1 MTDFIATYPNAVP
14 DELTDWLISFIDRTY
29 YYKQEG
35 GNKKEAGSW
44 VDQSSYNNDGPL
56 ALDNREPHRSDRQV
70 IMEGFAP
77 GEANKL
83 LEYIGG
89 CLGRYITEVVPSLT
103 NFGFTSGLTLLQKT
117 CPMQGYHNFH
127 CEDTSY
133 NTSGRTLTWMVYLN
147 TVERGETEWLYQR
160 KRVSPQKGMVV
171 LWPGSF
177 THLHR
182 GNPPMSDKYVA
193 TGWFQADNGSLNEHT
208 LRKKG

>member
-1 MTDFIATYPNAVP
+1 MDFIATYPNAVP
-14 DELTDWLISFIDRTY
+14 DELTDWLIGFINRTY
-29 YYKQEG
+29 YFK
-35 GNKKEAGSW
+35 N
-44 VDQSSYNNDGPL
+44 DDGPL

-70 IMEGFAP
+70 VMEGFAP

-83 LEYIGG
+83 LEYVGG
-89 CLGRYITEVVPSLT
+89 CLGKYINNVVPSLT
-103 NFGFTSGLTLLQKT
+103 NFSFTSGLTLVQKT

-147 TVERGETEWLYQR
+147 DVEEGGETEWLYQK

-182 GNPPMSDKYVA
+182 GNPPMSDKYIA
-193 TGWFQADNGSLNEHT
+193 TGWFQADNGTLNEHT
-208 LRKKG
+208 LRKRTD

>member
-1 MTDFIATYPNAVP
+1 MMDFIATYPNAVP

-35 GNKKEAGSW
+35 GDK
-44 VDQSSYNNDGPL
+44 NDGPL
-56 ALDNREPHRSDRQV
+56 ALDNRGPHRSDRQV
-70 IMEGFAP
+70 VIESFAP
-77 GEANKL
+77 GEANRL
-83 LEYIGG
+83 LEYVGG

-147 TVERGETEWLYQR
+147 TVERGETEWLYQK

-193 TGWFQADNGSLNEHT
+193 TGWFQADDGSLNEHT
-208 LRKKG
+208 LRKNG